1 MKKLILIAILFASCN
16 PSKNIKEI
24 DGETKLPNSV
34 VIALNDTTGFDKKLF
49 KTDEKTYVLSKVDKK
64 VIVEKEIENL
74 NYGAGT
80 SLFLFVIGIITGGL
94 FIILLK
100 D

>member
-34 VIALNDTTGFDKKLF
+34 VIALNDTTGFDKKLL
-49 KTDEKTYVLSKVDKK
+49 VMW
-64 VIVEKEIENL
+64 
-74 NYGAGT
+74 
-80 SLFLFVIGIITGGL
+80 SLTMME
-94 FIILLK
+94 IILQEM
-100 D
+100 